1 MSVRQLAAGY
11 RESVDWTPLATLT
24 SGAAFDAAAAA
35 GLVPT
40 GDGGQDR
47 LESALFDALS
57 RPVQHCS
64 TRPPLTGAPSPA
76 SPTTHVASGSRSA
89 TET

>member
-1 MSVRQLAAGY
+1 VSVRQLAAGY

-24 SGAAFDAAAAA
+24 SGAAFDAAAA

-47 LESALFDALS
+47 FESALFDALS

-76 SPTTHVASGSRSA
+76 SPTTHMASGSRSA
-89 TET
+89 TGT